1 MNSTRRR
8 WQTTGSRAPGAA
20 LGLRRRAAAA
30 APTNL
35 ATLHARAR
43 APRHPCV
50 LCAEKCGKHTRHG
63 TEEKSNGLEN
73 VYIMHTV
80 VVCE

>member
-8 WQTTGSRAPGAA
+8 WQTTGSRAPGAT

-35 ATLHARAR
+35 ASYAARPLHLPVLVCC
-43 APRHPCV
+43 APRAD
-50 LCAEKCGKHTRHG
+50 CAAQRGEKGRKRTRHG
-63 TEEKSNGLEN
+63 AEERGEKDRR
-73 VYIMHTV
+73 I
-80 VVCE
+80 

>member
-8 WQTTGSRAPGAA
+8 WQTTGSRAPGAT

-35 ATLHARAR
+35 DTLCARAR
-43 APRHPCV
+43 APRRPCV
-50 LCAEKCGKHTRHG
+50 LCGEKKGKHTRHG
-63 TEEKSNGLEN
+63 TEEKKRTGECIHHAYGDCL
-73 VYIMHTV
+73 
-80 VVCE
+80 